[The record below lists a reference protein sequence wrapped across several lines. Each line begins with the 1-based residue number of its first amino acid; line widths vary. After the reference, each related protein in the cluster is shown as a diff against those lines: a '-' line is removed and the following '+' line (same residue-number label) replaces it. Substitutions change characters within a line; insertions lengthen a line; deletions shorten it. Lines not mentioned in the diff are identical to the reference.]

1 MDPSTMILGGFTVAV
16 ASGAIVKVFGNN
28 KVKNVTCGE
37 RREACTSLLG
47 EKIDNLASDIRE
59 IKDCLKIERT

>member
-1 MDPSTMILGGFTVAV
+1 MDLATMTLGGITVAV

-28 KVKNVTCGE
+28 KVKNTICEE
-37 RREACTSLLG
+37 RRGACTLLLG
-47 EKIDNLASDIRE
+47 NKIDNLANDIRE